1 MEFTLDKLKACISNY
16 YLFDDFQVLA
26 CKLSYSIYNTKNRRK
41 TGLSMIL
48 LKIEIALVEQTET
61 PKYVSLMCIY
71 QISRIIWVYKTKEL
85 LVLHML
91 GGGKIFFQ

>member
-1 MEFTLDKLKACISNY
+1 MIFRFYPVNY
-16 YLFDDFQVLA
+16 LTVYITP
-26 CKLSYSIYNTKNRRK
+26 KKRHK

>member
-1 MEFTLDKLKACISNY
+1 
-16 YLFDDFQVLA
+16 
-26 CKLSYSIYNTKNRRK
+26 
-41 TGLSMIL
+41 MIL

-61 PKYVSLMCIY
+61 PKYVSLTCIY
-71 QISRIIWVYKTKEL
+71 QISRIIWVYKTREL